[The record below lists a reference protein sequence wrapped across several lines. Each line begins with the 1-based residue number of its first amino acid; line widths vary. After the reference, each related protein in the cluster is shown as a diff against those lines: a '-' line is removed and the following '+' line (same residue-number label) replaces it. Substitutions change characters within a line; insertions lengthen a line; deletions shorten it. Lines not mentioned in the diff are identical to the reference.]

1 MRQRKPK
8 KAQARAFAVS
18 ARIGKDAKAF
28 GIFTLIIRLLD
39 VCSIDRDLVKLCPC
53 KCTPLLNIMA
63 KKERQPYAP

>member
-1 MRQRKPK
+1 M
-8 KAQARAFAVS
+8 S